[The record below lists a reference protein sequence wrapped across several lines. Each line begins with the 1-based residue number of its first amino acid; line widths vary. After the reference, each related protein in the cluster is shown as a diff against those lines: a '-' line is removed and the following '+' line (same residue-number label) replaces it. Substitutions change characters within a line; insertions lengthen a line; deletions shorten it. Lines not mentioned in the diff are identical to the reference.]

1 MKKIRVT
8 AVLLVLFLT
17 AMLTACGGQTASN
30 VGDSTTANVED
41 STTSS
46 NGTEPENTSPASDTT
61 NVSTSPSSVENS
73 VSAIPGEAAVA
84 AIVAG
89 DISRE
94 KQLPLTESP
103 ETLTMWKTTNF
114 STTDPITSQNDNEG
128 VKWVAEQTNVTID
141 FVECNMT
148 VANEQFNLIIATGST
163 PDIIDTFENY
173 YSKGVESA
181 IDEDIIIDLLD
192 YIEYAPIYQSL
203 LDTDPALLNR
213 CAPSGKLGSFYSILT
228 DYSWV
233 QNSTGIRADWL
244 DELGLEIPT
253 TFDECH
259 DVLMAFKDAYD
270 PEYCLNIGSN
280 LGYGWFQSGSGIA
293 VNPSAGTMFYLDGDT
308 VSDSFTSEQFETYLA
323 MLHDWYMDGLISPDF
338 VTFGDL
344 EFFEADFSARVA
356 GGDVALFNA
365 PAGLIP
371 EFRSMSNDEDFSV
384 APVPVLRYTTDQ
396 DLCNIT
402 PSSLIYS
409 ANGAISTNCSNI
421 PLAMAYLDYWYT
433 EDGSNVSTFGVE
445 GVSWEYDADGN
456 VQYTELLT
464 DNPNYE
470 LRAMKDM
477 YSITMNRI
485 FDINDDF
492 RLTWDTEA
500 CEMMQFWAEDQLV
513 LSQGDGNTYFPENEL
528 TLEQAQMERV
538 AELKSDIMTYVSTE
552 IPEFIMGV
560 QDMSEFELFCET
572 LQEMG
577 IEELVSIYQVAYDQY
592 IA

>member
-253 TFDECH
+253 TFRRMPRCTD
-259 DVLMAFKDAYD
+259 
-270 PEYCLNIGSN
+270 
-280 LGYGWFQSGSGIA
+280 GI
-293 VNPSAGTMFYLDGDT
+293 
-308 VSDSFTSEQFETYLA
+308 
-323 MLHDWYMDGLISPDF
+323 
-338 VTFGDL
+338 
-344 EFFEADFSARVA
+344 
-356 GGDVALFNA
+356 
-365 PAGLIP
+365 
-371 EFRSMSNDEDFSV
+371 
-384 APVPVLRYTTDQ
+384 
-396 DLCNIT
+396 
-402 PSSLIYS
+402 
-409 ANGAISTNCSNI
+409 
-421 PLAMAYLDYWYT
+421 
-433 EDGSNVSTFGVE
+433 
-445 GVSWEYDADGN
+445 
-456 VQYTELLT
+456 
-464 DNPNYE
+464 
-470 LRAMKDM
+470 
-477 YSITMNRI
+477 
-485 FDINDDF
+485 
-492 RLTWDTEA
+492 
-500 CEMMQFWAEDQLV
+500 
-513 LSQGDGNTYFPENEL
+513 
-528 TLEQAQMERV
+528 
-538 AELKSDIMTYVSTE
+538 
-552 IPEFIMGV
+552 
-560 QDMSEFELFCET
+560 
-572 LQEMG
+572 
-577 IEELVSIYQVAYDQY
+577 
-592 IA
+592 